1 MSRVRDQT
9 PCGVFLAKQLKING
23 ISSKRRRCRPLRSSQ
38 DEAVGHRVWL
48 PTGRRLSPET
58 KSTNKRGQVLR
69 IEDSGDN
76 TKCYYLCDVSVYLKS
91 CWRLRTS
98 GWRAAPTNKLLC
110 AVLEIDFQ
118 IPAQSRDLTRQDKS
132 AIQVLFTEII
142 GHQQRGGFDEDKTVT
157 KIIFCSLNSPNVMS
171 SLQIVFCFSQR
182 R

>member
-1 MSRVRDQT
+1 M
-9 PCGVFLAKQLKING
+9 
-23 ISSKRRRCRPLRSSQ
+23 
-38 DEAVGHRVWL
+38 
-48 PTGRRLSPET
+48 
-58 KSTNKRGQVLR
+58 LR

-76 TKCYYLCDVSVYLKS
+76 TKCFYLCDVSVYLKS

-110 AVLEIDFQ
+110 AVLEIDLQ

-157 KIIFCSLNSPNVMS
+157 KIIFCPLNSPDNPPYKSFSVFYSAAVGLFIGRKYKSPFS
-171 SLQIVFCFSQR
+171 SEVLCLCVSGNQKRAACT
-182 R
+182 